1 MLRHFSG
8 SGVTSLAAFSPS
20 PGYKWRL
27 VYAILRIVT
36 SATAGTR
43 QAEIDL
49 VGLESLSFGV
59 VLTGSFSTVSSSI
72 TSVVSPSSTG
82 TSYLY
87 TSLDLDTNCSLR
99 GAFNLIAG
107 DTVTYDILVSE
118 EVDM

>member
-27 VYAILRIVT
+27 VYAILRLDS

-43 QAEIDL
+43 KAEIDIE
-49 VGLESLSFGV
+49 GLESLSFAAV
-59 VLTGSFSTVSSSI
+59 STGSFSTVSSSV
-72 TSVVSPSSTG
+72 TSVGSPSSTG

-87 TSLDLDTNCSLR
+87 TSLYLDTNCSLQ
-99 GAFNLIAG
+99 GAFTLIAG
-107 DTVTYDILVSE
+107 DTVAYDILVSE